1 MGKKI
6 LIATY
11 GSRGDVEPFLALAIG
26 LKARGQAVA
35 LLTSS
40 RFSDWIR
47 HWGIEALEMSDTAL
61 AQIETE
67 DGRAML
73 DGATALHKRILAA
86 RRMTAKAAPLADQM
100 IEDTWRAA
108 QAFKPE
114 MIVFHPKVMAA
125 PHIAEKMAIPAVL
138 VFLQPMFVP
147 TQAFPAA
154 GMPELPVPG
163 YNRFSYRLIS
173 LSFGLYRKQ
182 VDRFRRKLGLE
193 PVSSAAGV
201 LSPDAIA
208 PLPVIHPISPHVI
221 PRPADWPEHALM
233 TGYWRLPP
241 IRDFQPDPELSA
253 FIAAG
258 PPPVYV
264 GFGSMPTS
272 DPAGTGRMIVEA
284 VRLAGQRGIIASGW
298 GGMAAE
304 EAEEADD
311 IHRIDSAP
319 HEWLFPRMA
328 AVVHHGGAGSTAA
341 GFHAGVPSVI
351 CPFGVDQPFWAKLSV
366 KLGVGAR
373 PVPRRTMTAERLAS
387 SIKSAVEDPR
397 IRRQA
402 RELGEKLRT
411 EDGIGEAATVIQSL
425 LERPGQAG
433 GS

>member
-1 MGKKI
+1 MGRKI

-26 LKARGQAVA
+26 LKARGQSVA

-40 RFSDWIR
+40 RFSGWIR
-47 HWGIEALEMSDTAL
+47 QWGIEALEMSDAAL

-73 DGATALHKRILAA
+73 DGGTPFHKRIRAA
-86 RRMTAKAAPLADQM
+86 RRLTAKAGPLAEQM

-108 QAFKPE
+108 QAFEPE
-114 MIVFHPKVMAA
+114 MIVFHPKLMAA

-147 TQAFPAA
+147 TRAFPAA
-154 GMPELPVPG
+154 GMPELPLPG
-163 YNRFSYRLIS
+163 YNRLSYRLVS

-182 VDRFRRKLGLE
+182 VNRFRSRLGLK
-193 PVSSAAGV
+193 PVRAAAGV

-208 PLPVIHPISPHVI
+208 PIPVIHPISPHVI

-233 TGYWRLPP
+233 TGDWRLPP
-241 IRDFQPDPELSA
+241 IADFQPDPDLAA
-253 FIAAG
+253 FIAKG
-258 PPPVYV
+258 PPPVYI

-272 DPAGTGRMIVEA
+272 DPAGTGRMIVKA
-284 VRLAGQRGIIASGW
+284 LRLAGQRGIIASGW

-304 EAEEADD
+304 EADD
-311 IHRIDSAP
+311 IHRIESAP
-319 HEWLFPRMA
+319 HEWLFPKMA

-341 GFHAGVPSVI
+341 GFHAGAPSVI

-387 SIKSAVEDPR
+387 SIRSAVEDPR

-402 RELGEKLRT
+402 RELGEKLRA
-411 EDGIGEAATVIQSL
+411 EDGIGEAATVILSL

-433 GS
+433 RS